1 MRADRNGTGEGG
13 FTLIEVLAVLAILG
27 LAIGILAGRG
37 PPRSVALEVRQTAN
51 TVAQSLRLARS
62 QAIAVNGDVA
72 FVLDVARRGFRV
84 GDGPWQAIPP
94 ALDVGVTAVAGEAS
108 SAARIVFA
116 PDGGSTGGRIRVA
129 GGAAVRVVVVDW
141 LSGRVTVGDGA

>member
-37 PPRSVALEVRQTAN
+37 PSRSVALEVRQTAN
-51 TVAQSLRLARS
+51 TVAQALRLARS